1 MQIRHG
7 GVPCSGED
15 GVAMMIAAS
24 IVEARALIVS
34 ACVVLVRLRGTA
46 PTKITHAMMEKVLV
60 KKVVIAEILI

>member
-1 MQIRHG
+1 
-7 GVPCSGED
+7 
-15 GVAMMIAAS
+15 MMIAAS

-34 ACVVLVRLRGTA
+34 ACVVLVRLRGAA